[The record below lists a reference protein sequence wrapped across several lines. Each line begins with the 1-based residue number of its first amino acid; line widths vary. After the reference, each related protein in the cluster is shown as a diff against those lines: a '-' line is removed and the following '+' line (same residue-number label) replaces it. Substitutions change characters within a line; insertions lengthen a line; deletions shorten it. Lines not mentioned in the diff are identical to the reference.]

1 MTTSE
6 GVRLSSLLQI
16 AMRVED
22 LDRAVAFYRDVLG
35 APFLFQVPNLAFFDL
50 DGVRLMLDKPESAE
64 FDHPGSILYFRVPE
78 VQPAYEALRA
88 KGVEFVDEPHIVH
101 RDDRHELWMA
111 FFKDTEG
118 NHLALAAEVPVGG

>member
-16 AMRVED
+16 AMRLQDV
-22 LDRAVAFYRDVLG
+22 DRAVAFYRDVLG
-35 APFLFQVPNLAFFDL
+35 CRFLFQVPNLAFFDL

-64 FDHPGSILYFRVPE
+64 FDHPGSILYFRVE
-78 VQPAYEALRA
+78 DIRAAYDSLRSRGA
-88 KGVEFVDEPHIVH
+88 EFIDEPHIVH
-101 RDDRHELWMA
+101 SDDRHELWMG

-118 NHLALAAEVPVGG
+118 NHLAVACGVPR